1 MSTDQEQ
8 NLRIIEGALRRIVHR
23 AGDCD
28 YYDTPDKERP
38 KPCTCARCVA
48 IAALE
53 AAKNW
58 RFHGAHNDRVD
69 GRSDSFPREMKMH
82 AAWKKWA

>member
-48 IAALE
+48 IAALDATWTGDSPTIVKEE
-53 AAKNW
+53 A
-58 RFHGAHNDRVD
+58 
-69 GRSDSFPREMKMH
+69 
-82 AAWKKWA
+82 